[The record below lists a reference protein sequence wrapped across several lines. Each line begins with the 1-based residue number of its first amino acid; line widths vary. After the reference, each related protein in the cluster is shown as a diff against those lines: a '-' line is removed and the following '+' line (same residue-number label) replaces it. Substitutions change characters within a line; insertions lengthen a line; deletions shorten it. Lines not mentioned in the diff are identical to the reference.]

1 MSATRPVVF
10 IQHGLMGTDE
20 KYVLSWS
27 KPTESLGEF
36 QFLNLEFRQ
45 CNVDI
50 IISLTINRPFGYHSI
65 HNSTGY
71 LLSDAGYDIW
81 LGNFR
86 GNYYSM
92 AHQEL
97 DPEEFEFWDFG

>member
-1 MSATRPVVF
+1 
-10 IQHGLMGTDE
+10 MGTDE

-36 QFLNLEFRQ
+36 LFLNLKFRH
-45 CNVDI
+45 CKS
-50 IISLTINRPFGYHSI
+50 SLTINRPFGYHSI
-65 HNSTGY
+65 HDSTGY
-71 LLSDAGYDIW
+71 LLSDAGYDVW

>member
-1 MSATRPVVF
+1 M
-10 IQHGLMGTDE
+10 
-20 KYVLSWS
+20 
-27 KPTESLGEF
+27 
-36 QFLNLEFRQ
+36 
-45 CNVDI
+45 
-50 IISLTINRPFGYHSI
+50 LTINRPFGYHYI
-65 HNSTGY
+65 HDSTGY
-71 LLSDAGYDIW
+71 LLSDAGYDVW